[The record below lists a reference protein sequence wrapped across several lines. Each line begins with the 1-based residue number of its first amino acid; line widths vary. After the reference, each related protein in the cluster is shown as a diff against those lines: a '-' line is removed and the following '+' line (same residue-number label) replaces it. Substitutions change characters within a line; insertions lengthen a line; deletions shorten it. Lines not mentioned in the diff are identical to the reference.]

1 MHGMRAH
8 RHGDP
13 LHDAFSRWTAEMD
26 VALLNCSITRH
37 DQWVYGKAPGG
48 LADVAKMFGKSYQSA
63 ADRYH
68 RLRQRQGIGG
78 LWTEVGLWAPAEDH
92 VIRNHMAAPGER
104 VPLGTWPEVA
114 LHLGR
119 TLGAVRT
126 RACNLR
132 RADRLAG
139 TTE

>member
-1 MHGMRAH
+1 
-8 RHGDP
+8 
-13 LHDAFSRWTAEMD
+13 MD

-37 DQWVYGKAPGG
+37 DQRVYGKAPGG
-48 LADVAKMFGKSYQSA
+48 LADVAKRFGKTYCA
-63 ADRYH
+63 AVDRYH
-68 RLRQRQGIGG
+68 RLRRRQGIEG
-78 LWTEVGLWAPAEDH
+78 LWTRTGLWTSTEDD

-104 VPLGTWPEVA
+104 VPLNTWPEVA

-119 TLGAVRT
+119 TPASVRT
-126 RACNLR
+126 RSCYLR